1 MRETEAERVVEEV
14 KRLMIAGGEAL
25 SVGVITFYAAQRD
38 LIMEKL
44 TQVQIDGVPLM
55 ERKSTGIEP
64 HEQFKWAKKVRSDGS
79 EYSEE
84 RLRVGSVDAFQGKE
98 FDVVLLSCV
107 RTGPQ
112 GRRGPAGRAEDSP
125 EKSRETLLN
134 EQYGFLRLPNRMNVA
149 MSRQRQM
156 LICVGDAALATHV
169 DAEEAV
175 PALVALHQLCGG
187 AHGSLR

>member
-1 MRETEAERVVEEV
+1 
-14 KRLMIAGGEAL
+14 
-25 SVGVITFYAAQRD
+25 
-38 LIMEKL
+38 
-44 TQVQIDGVPLM
+44 
-55 ERKSTGIEP
+55 
-64 HEQFKWAKKVRSDGS
+64 
-79 EYSEE
+79 
-84 RLRVGSVDAFQGKE
+84 VDAFQGKE

-134 EQYGFLRLPNRMNVA
+134 ERYGFLRLPNRMNVA